1 MPSRFIAT
9 AHDQLAALLAEA
21 ARAHEQDPDQAGLLV
36 ALSGGPD
43 SVALLDVAASWCR
56 PTGRRLI
63 AAHVNHHLRGE
74 ASDRDQAFCEELCR
88 SLAVPLEVGHGDA
101 RALARERGRGL
112 EDAARALRLD
122 TLEAIRAA
130 HELTAIATGH
140 HRDDQTE
147 TVILRL
153 FRGTGLDGLAGL
165 APRQGRLIRPL
176 LPCRRGEILDHLA
189 AGGLTWRDD
198 ASNHDGSN
206 RRSRVRQELLPLV
219 RDIFGPGADEPPA
232 RLADLAAVDLD
243 YLTARTLDAWGQVV
257 RPAPAGMAAPAAS
270 ATALADLPVAIAR
283 RVIRHWLGFHL
294 PVDLALA
301 HVDEVQRWLRHG
313 QSGSGLDLPAGLR
326 LCRTFDILAVSGALP
341 PATAAG
347 AWRVRVEP
355 LSTLPDPIPAPR
367 GDADTGWQLVTGAEA
382 LQGNLRLRHPREG
395 DRLAPFGLGGTKKL
409 SDLMREQRIPAAMR
423 PDLLVVEDD
432 AGPLWVVGVA
442 QDERTRLLP
451 TTRQAVTI
459 FVTRRRLERRR

>member
-1 MPSRFIAT
+1 MPSGFIAT
-9 AHDQLAALLAEA
+9 VELQLASLLDAA
-21 ARAHEQDPDQAGLLV
+21 ARAQDPPADQAGVLV

-43 SVALLDVAASWCR
+43 SVALLDVAAAWCR
-56 PTGRRLI
+56 QTGRRLV

-74 ASDRDQAFCEELCR
+74 ASDRDQAFCEELCSR
-88 SLAVPLEVGHGDA
+88 LAVPLEVGHGDA
-101 RALARERGRGL
+101 RAILRERGRGL

-165 APRQGRLIRPL
+165 TPCQGRLIRPL
-176 LPCRRGEILDHLA
+176 LPCRRAEVLAHLA
-189 AGGLTWRDD
+189 ARGLSWRDD

-232 RLADLAAVDLD
+232 RLADLASVDLD
-243 YLTARTLDAWGQVV
+243 YLTARTLEAWAQVV
-257 RPAPAGMAAPAAS
+257 RPAPAGMTAPAAS
-270 ATALADLPVAIAR
+270 AAALSDLPTAIAR

-301 HVDEVQRWLRHG
+301 HVDEVQRWLRQG

-326 LCRTFDILAVSGALP
+326 LCRTFDILAIAGAMP
-341 PATAAG
+341 PAAPAS
-347 AWRVRVEP
+347 AWRVTVEP
-355 LSTLPDPIPAPR
+355 LSSLPDPIPAPG
-367 GDADTGWQLVTGAEA
+367 GDADTGWKLVASAEG
-382 LQGNLRLRHPREG
+382 LRGNLRLRHPRDG

-423 PDLLVVEDD
+423 PDLLVVDDD